1 MELLT
6 YGILGLLSNIKNIN
20 NNIDNNNNNNNNN
33 NKNNNNNNKKVE
45 DIYNLRNYNVIS
57 KNDKIINDYN
67 MFDEKQNF
75 YNLHKN
81 NDTLGVYDVKY
92 LLENHNYKPNIDE
105 RNKNSNNNNNI
116 NKLNIMTGYTIENF
130 DSKSEVEPMF
140 NNYNYMTN
148 DYDLFNTDNMK
159 KRIVLE
165 KEQRN
170 EKPFKPEMVGMNG
183 YGYNSDIRI
192 IPKNVDN
199 LRTKNNQKSTY
210 NIPIIY
216 GNKTF
221 QPNYDLKV
229 NDNKN
234 KIIINDTVNYS
245 IALSSTNKKKMQE
258 NINVD
263 LNNREIFKTEIF
275 GGLENN
281 IKKYNINNK
290 GDVKESEKI
299 SYNIEPINIL
309 NLIGKQQVYDKTE
322 LKKTLKELINNK
334 SALENIIIK
343 SLNTNNRVNI
353 NNTRKTDKEIENSSD
368 NYNITTI
375 NNNLKINKINQLKNT
390 LRGMLEHIEN
400 INYSSIQK
408 IHYKDLETEI
418 KTTLKEVIENNN
430 NINKNMNTNT
440 SVKINNINDLKLTL
454 RQILN
459 KINLTNYKGNNVFVP
474 IIEDI
479 RLTMRNLLKNIDINN
494 NFKSNKQ
501 EVKINNLNNIKDTLR
516 QNINKI
522 NITNYKGNDNSYVN
536 ISDEIKSTLREL
548 NNKLDVINYSGIEK
562 SYLNILDEIK
572 MTIRETLKN
581 INNGN
586 IFYNINNNL
595 RPFDEIKTTL
605 KELALDE
612 KIGIM
617 YNNKSNIN
625 YTDLK
630 NNTLLNYNKE
640 IISKGRS
647 PTTIKSMIPNNTI
660 NMELKEEIINQR
672 DNYGHYNLD
681 NNFI

>member
-20 NNIDNNNNNNNNN
+20 NNNN
-33 NKNNNNNNKKVE
+33 NNNNNNKKVE

-67 MFDEKQNF
+67 MFDEEQNF
-75 YNLHKN
+75 YNIHKN
-81 NDTLGVYDVKY
+81 NNTLGVYDVKY

-105 RNKNSNNNNNI
+105 RNKNSSNNNNNI

-130 DSKSEVEPMF
+130 DSKTEVEPMF

-148 DYDLFNTDNMK
+148 NYDLFNTDNMK
-159 KRIVLE
+159 KRIVVE

-183 YGYNSDIRI
+183 YGYNTDIRI

-199 LRTKNNQKSTY
+199 LRTANNQKSTY
-210 NIPIIY
+210 NLPVIY

-234 KIIINDTVNYS
+234 KIIINDTINYS
-245 IALSSTNKKKMQE
+245 IALNSTNKNKMQE

-263 LNNREIFKTEIF
+263 LNNRELFKTEIF

-322 LKKTLKELINNK
+322 LKNTLKELINNR
-334 SALENIIIK
+334 STLENIVIK
-343 SLNTNNRVNI
+343 LLNTNNRVNI
-353 NNTRKTDKEIENSSD
+353 DNTRKTNKEIENSSD
-368 NYNITTI
+368 NYNITNI
-375 NNNLKINKINQLKNT
+375 NNNLKINKINQLKDT

-400 INYSSIQK
+400 VNYSSIQK
-408 IHYKDLETEI
+408 IHYKDLETKI

-459 KINLTNYKGNNVFVP
+459 KINLTNYKGNNVFIP
-474 IIEDI
+474 IIEDL
-479 RLTMRNLLKNIDINN
+479 RLTMRNLLKKIDINN

-522 NITNYKGNDNSYVN
+522 DIINYKGEEKNYVN
-536 ISDEIKSTLREL
+536 ITDEIKSTLREL
-548 NNKLDVINYSGIEK
+548 NNKLDIINYSGIEK
-562 SYLNILDEIK
+562 SYSNILDEIK

-647 PTTIKSMIPNNTI
+647 PTTIKTMIPNNTI

-672 DNYGHYNLD
+672 DNYGYYNLD